1 MLNLSTAFKN
11 ELNNDNRNYLCYADI
26 TLSNGVTLNLE
37 NEEIWDGGLSIED
50 AVSNTSSFDIGATII
65 NSLSLT
71 VNNIYE
77 TFSEY
82 DFTDAIVVPYIGLQ
96 LPDGTIEKIR
106 KGLFTVDE
114 PTYNGSLIT
123 LYCLD
128 EMHKLDRP
136 YTDSKLVYP
145 ATLGEIVRDAC
156 SGCDVTL
163 LTTTFNNSSYQ
174 IQNRPDDESLTFRQV
189 VSWAAQIACC
199 WARCDSYGRL
209 RLDWYDQSVFEI
221 RDGLDGGVFDESTPY
236 ATGDSAKGG
245 TFKPWTTGD
254 NYSGGTFKEL
264 TGYHHIHSM
273 SSMNLCTDDVVITG
287 VQVTESFEETDTEK
301 VQSSLYGSAG
311 YVLAIEGNDFV
322 EAGTAATVASMIGKQ
337 VVGLRF
343 RTYDISALN
352 DPSIEAGD
360 AVYITDRKNRSYQS
374 FVTSTTFKVG
384 NYQQI
389 RCSAETPSRNSAQRY
404 SEATRSILLAR
415 REASKKI
422 SDYDKAVQQLTSL
435 ITQSFGVYKTEEVLE
450 DGSTVYY
457 MHNKPTLAASQ
468 TIWKMTADA
477 FAVSTN
483 GGKTWNAGMDSS
495 GNAVVNVL
503 STIGLVF
510 DWAKGG
516 TLTLGGQNNT
526 NGLLR
531 ALNAAGS
538 QIVSLGKDGLQ
549 MASGSINLGNGVFTV
564 DGFGNMIAKS
574 GKFMGDITGA
584 SGIFNGILQVVAQA
598 VTGNNP
604 IRIKVPGT
612 DGDGV
617 IYYTYFTAGTDG
629 FVVARNRPTN
639 RKFIRMYVD
648 TGDGIPVFSGGSF
661 SGFNEATWTMTGIDE
676 RLKIHGDGEIKSP
689 WTYNNRGSS
698 EANVH
703 INGSQ
708 IFQRTG
714 SSSRRYKKYGNTKLD
729 MLDPASLYDL
739 PVRRFKYKKGYLAE
753 DDPRK
758 NQWIIGFFAEEIAEF
773 YPCAAEYE
781 NGEIESWNS
790 RIMIPAM
797 LKLIQEQHKDL
808 LKHEKRIRDL
818 EERLAKVEKILGVKL

>member
-1 MLNLSTAFKN
+1 MLNISNQFRT

-26 TLSNGVTLNLE
+26 TLRNGVVLNLE
-37 NEEIWDGGLSIED
+37 NKNIWSGGFSIED

-71 VNNIYE
+71 INNIYE

-82 DFTDAIVVPYIGLQ
+82 DFTDAVVVPYIGLQ

-106 KGLFTVDE
+106 KGLFAVDE

-136 YTDSKLVYP
+136 YTESKLVYP
-145 ATLGEIVRDAC
+145 ATLGEIVRDVC
-156 SGCDVTL
+156 SVCDVTL

-174 IQNRPDDESLTFRQV
+174 IQHRPEDDALTCRQV

-273 SSMNLCTDDVVITG
+273 RSMNLCTDDVVITG

-301 VQSSLYGSAG
+301 VQSSLYGSTG

-360 AVYITDRKNRSYQS
+360 PVYITDRKNRSYQS

-531 ALNAAGS
+531 LLNAAGS
-538 QIVSLGKDGLQ
+538 EIARLSKDGLV
-549 MASGSINLGNGVFTV
+549 ATSGTFGGNLSAAGGTFKGNLSAAGGDFKGDFRV
-564 DGFGNMIAKS
+564 DGMSHLKYPIIFKTGPNAGNYSNAIYGMGGRGYAMAANGHYMYLDYEAAMPRLSGGTFTSVNEETLELSGADALALFDADGMIKTMYTYGHTRAN
-574 GKFMGDITGA
+574 GPNVYVA
-584 SGIFNGILQVVAQA
+584 SNGILYHSA
-598 VTGNNP
+598 
-604 IRIKVPGT
+604 
-612 DGDGV
+612 
-617 IYYTYFTAGTDG
+617 
-629 FVVARNRPTN
+629 
-639 RKFIRMYVD
+639 
-648 TGDGIPVFSGGSF
+648 
-661 SGFNEATWTMTGIDE
+661 
-676 RLKIHGDGEIKSP
+676 
-689 WTYNNRGSS
+689 SS
-698 EANVH
+698 A
-703 INGSQ
+703 S
-708 IFQRTG
+708 
-714 SSSRRYKKYGNTKLD
+714 RYKKDISENLRD
-729 MLDPASLYDL
+729 INPSALYAL
-739 PVRRFKYKKGYLAE
+739 KVVTYKYIDGYLE
-753 DDPRK
+753 NDDPCNGK
-758 NQWIIGFFAEEIAEF
+758 FTIGFIADDVEKIF
-773 YPCAAEYE
+773 PYAAVWE
-781 NGEIESWNS
+781 NGQIESWNE

-797 LKLIQEQHKDL
+797 LKLIQEQHKGL